1 MKDPINTIQEGFVI
15 LLHAIGAGHLERL
28 QNQRATFLYLRLA
41 DANDRLQLF
50 TRLPDRSLMEELI
63 QLAADGETGWIT
75 VKILPYPDDS
85 RAWRM
90 AVIAQSPT
98 AIDKMYWDMIECEQC
113 EDDVSLQTI
122 PEHKYPAAV

>member
-1 MKDPINTIQEGFVI
+1 MKDPIDTIQEGFVI

-28 QNQRATFLYLRLA
+28 QNQRATFLYRRLA

-50 TRLPDRSLMEELI
+50 TRLPDRRLIEELI

-75 VKILPYPDDS
+75 LNSLPYHDDTRS
-85 RAWRM
+85 WRM
-90 AVIAQSPT
+90 AVLALPNTS
-98 AIDKMYWDMIECEQC
+98 IDKMYWEMIECEQC

-122 PEHKYPAAV
+122 PGRIYPTAV